1 MGESREGEGRNL
13 EQVTTRI
20 AAALAAEYFEQGVD
34 IDHLH
39 VDFVTQGLYAI
50 SVKERGVVEPESYFL
65 SDVARVKPADKA
77 TP

>member
-20 AAALAAEYFEQGVD
+20 AAALAAEYFEQGIN

-65 SDVARVKPADKA
+65 SDQPRATSAEQA